1 MGIINDGEYYF
12 DERFVVKEDYEIC
25 LRHIK
30 EKGGILGVRYLHW
43 ENDYWDT
50 DGGCKDYR
58 TVGIEKNAIKLLNKL
73 YPGMIRSAKRKANT
87 FTIQL
92 NL

>member
-1 MGIINDGEYYF
+1 MKY
-12 DERFVVKEDYEIC
+12 
-25 LRHIK
+25 
-30 EKGGILGVRYLHW
+30 GGILGIRYLHW
-43 ENDYWDT
+43 ENENWIT
-50 DGGCKDYR
+50 EGGCKDYR
-58 TVGIEKNAIKLLNKL
+58 TVDIEKKAIKDLVKL